1 MSWLEGE
8 TDVLEKLHGALTEVG
23 LPACETT
30 DVQECKTTERA
41 TTTINKQSLCQRVNL
56 SDEADPRLYRK
67 NEGASENKH
76 IRRQMKKI
84 TQDGHRGCP
93 SYLNIT
99 AQAVSAQQKQQAAA
113 AQDAEETAERWRETS
128 EK

>member
-84 TQDGHRGCP
+84 TQDGHRRLSFLFKYHRAGSVCSTKTTGCR
-93 SYLNIT
+93 
-99 AQAVSAQQKQQAAA
+99 SAGHRG
-113 AQDAEETAERWRETS
+113 DG
-128 EK
+128 